1 MKPEVRF
8 FQSGVR
14 DTTRRMDRMELHA
27 RLSDRPVTIIT
38 DMGGMDNWKGQL
50 KGMNIRVLT
59 PYRAK
64 GEQLEGLVLV
74 DHMNSSLLLEVHKL
88 VIKQGAEFSVVDM
101 RDGQ

>member
-14 DTTRRMDRMELHA
+14 DHDRRMDRMEIHA
-27 RLSDRPVTIIT
+27 RISNRPVTIIT
-38 DMGGMDNWKGQL
+38 DISEITGWKTKL
-50 KGMNIRVLT
+50 KGTNVRVLT

-64 GEQLEGLVLV
+64 GEQLKGLVLV
-74 DHMNSSLLLEVHKL
+74 DQMSSQLLLELHKL